1 MCNLSAFYSI
11 WNIKF
16 AADFYALNNIW
27 QGIFLCLEVFRGAI
41 VQSILKVGLL
51 LFFLL
56 GMSYEGSRCFGVITL
71 TEVFVFLLENN
82 QSFIVTDTGLL
93 YCEQD
98 SYKTLWFD
106 TYRLSKSEIQ

>member
-51 LFFLL
+51 LFFFCLACHMKEADAL
-56 GMSYEGSRCFGVITL
+56 V
-71 TEVFVFLLENN
+71 
-82 QSFIVTDTGLL
+82 
-93 YCEQD
+93 
-98 SYKTLWFD
+98 
-106 TYRLSKSEIQ
+106 